1 LEEARDC
8 GGKYGGGAFRNCLAA
23 ANEATKNQK
32 IKIRRGLRWLQ
43 NNMNIATI
51 NQKRAALTNGRW
63 GGTRERWGRRGN
75 AIRSYW
81 GQLSWAGG
89 GNLSKIHQ
97 FIKLYYFSADLQNE
111 IKSFDTAI
119 DQSIVEVLSGGLR
132 WNVREGR
139 FAIVWRRDEKYK
151 K

>member
-1 LEEARDC
+1 MGSQGERDSIVLGAIEL
-8 GGKYGGGAFRNCLAA
+8 GG
-23 ANEATKNQK
+23 
-32 IKIRRGLRWLQ
+32 
-43 NNMNIATI
+43 
-51 NQKRAALTNGRW
+51 
-63 GGTRERWGRRGN
+63 
-75 AIRSYW
+75 
-81 GQLSWAGG
+81 GG

-119 DQSIVEVLSGGLR
+119 DQSIVEVLPGWLR